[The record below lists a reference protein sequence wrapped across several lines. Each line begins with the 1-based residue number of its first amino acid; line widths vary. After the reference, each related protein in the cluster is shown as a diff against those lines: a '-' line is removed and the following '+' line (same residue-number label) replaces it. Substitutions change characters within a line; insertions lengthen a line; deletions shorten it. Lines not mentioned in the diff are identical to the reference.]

1 LAEAL
6 EEAAAR
12 TPVNASA
19 EQAVQALSQQLE
31 AARLKTASAVAE
43 AAMCRREAE
52 HARMVASEMTRLT
65 HDNDLLANRLQQM
78 EVDLRWVAGS
88 CRTELPSG
96 VLACLCIK
104 LTGWT
109 TVP

>member
-1 LAEAL
+1 MQVGQLQGLLADAL

-31 AARLKTASAVAE
+31 AARLKTAAAAAE
-43 AAMCRREAE
+43 AAMSRREAE

-78 EVDLRWVAGS
+78 EVDLRWVGS
-88 CRTELPSG
+88 CVGGS
-96 VLACLCIK
+96 
-104 LTGWT
+104 GWT
-109 TVP
+109 AASF